1 MINFIGGIFYF
12 LIALGI
18 LVTIHELGHFLAAR
32 ACKVKVLRFSLG
44 FGPIIFKKIGKDG
57 CEYAVSAI
65 PLGGYVKME
74 GENVPIDS
82 ENHEIL
88 KQQLSPDSFKAKSVL
103 QRAIIIFA
111 GPFFNIA
118 LAVILFTIVNMSGI
132 SERYAVIGDVV
143 PDSVAQEAGFKTYDR
158 IEYFDGQKI
167 NTWPDFIY
175 KLVEFVGVTK
185 DVNVQVTSDLGNGE
199 TRVLDLPLKNFTI
212 NRNESPLDVLGL
224 KICYGNIET
233 TLGAVI
239 KNSPADKAG
248 LKVGDKIIQIDGL
261 LVDSWYRVQEKIL
274 QSNCNPMELVV
285 ERDGVKYSAIVV
297 PELKN
302 SKGSK
307 VSKPFMGI
315 AAKVSP
321 LEGISRVVSY
331 GPVDAF
337 VKALDDAARMS
348 KLVVVSAYKLI
359 NGSISADNISG
370 PIAIAKGAQESAQFG
385 IIIFISFLAAISVNL
400 GILNLIPI
408 PVLDGGQ
415 LLFLAYEA
423 IMHKEPSAR
432 AQAFL
437 TSLGAALLLTLTVFA
452 VFNDIKGL

>member
-1 MINFIGGIFYF
+1 MVNFIGGIFYF
-12 LIALGI
+12 LLALGI

-44 FGPIIFKKIGKDG
+44 FGPVIYKKTGKDG

-74 GENVPIDS
+74 GENNPAQGDKLMPS
-82 ENHEIL
+82 NEG
-88 KQQLSPDSFKAKSVL
+88 LSPDSFKAKPVW

-132 SERYAVIGDVV
+132 SERYAVVGDVA
-143 PDSVAQEAGFKTYDR
+143 PMSIAQEAGFKTFDR
-158 IEYFDGQKI
+158 IEAVEGKSI
-167 NTWPDFIY
+167 ETWSDFVY
-175 KLVEFVGVTK
+175 TLVEYTGSNK
-185 DVNVQVTSDLGNGE
+185 ILDVVVKSDMGKGAAR
-199 TRVLDLPLKNFTI
+199 TLPLSLKDFTL

-224 KICYGNIET
+224 KICFGNIT
-233 TLGAVI
+233 NTLGAVV

-248 LKVGDKIIQIDGL
+248 LKVGDKIVLIDGQE
-261 LVDSWYRVQEKIL
+261 VDSWFRIQETIAD
-274 QSNCNPMELVV
+274 SECRPMELVV

-302 SKGSK
+302 NSKAK
-307 VSKPFMGI
+307 KAKPFVGI
-315 AAKVSP
+315 AAKVEP
-321 LEGISRVVSY
+321 LEGLSRMVSY
-331 GPVDAF
+331 GPVEAF
-337 VKALDDAARMS
+337 GKAIKDAASMS

-385 IIIFISFLAAISVNL
+385 LIIFISFLAAISVNL

-423 IMHKEPSAR
+423 IMHREPSAR
-432 AQAFL
+432 TQAFL
-437 TSLGAALLLTLTVFA
+437 TSIGAAVLLTLTVFA

>member
-1 MINFIGGIFYF
+1 MVNFIGGIFYF
-12 LIALGI
+12 LLALGI

-32 ACKVKVLRFSLG
+32 AFKVKVLRFSLG
-44 FGPIIFKKIGKDG
+44 FGPIIYKRTGKDG
-57 CEYAVSAI
+57 CEYAVSAL

-74 GENVPIDS
+74 GENTPVQGED
-82 ENHEIL
+82 L
-88 KQQLSPDSFKAKSVL
+88 KEANAALSPDSFKAKPVW
-103 QRAIIIFA
+103 QRAVIIFA

-118 LAVILFTIVNMSGI
+118 LAVILFAIVNMSGI
-132 SERYAVIGDVV
+132 SERYAVVGDVT
-143 PDSVAQEAGFKTYDR
+143 PMSIAEQAGFKKLDR
-158 IEYFDGQKI
+158 IEAVEGSKI
-167 NTWPDFIY
+167 ETWSDFIY
-175 KLVEFVGVTK
+175 TLVEYTGSNK
-185 DVNVQVTSDLGNGE
+185 
-199 TRVLDLPLKNFTI
+199 VLDVLVKTDMGKGPARTLPLSLKNFAL

-224 KICYGNIET
+224 KVCYGNISN
-233 TLGAVI
+233 TLGAVV

-248 LKVGDKIIQIDGL
+248 LKVGDKIISIDGQEL
-261 LVDSWYRVQEKIL
+261 DSWFRIQEKIAD
-274 QSNCNPMELVV
+274 SNCSPMELVV
-285 ERDGVKYSAIVV
+285 ERDGLKYSAIVV

-302 SKGSK
+302 ISKK
-307 VSKPFMGI
+307 VSKPFVGI
-315 AAKVSP
+315 AAKVEP
-321 LEGISRVVSY
+321 LEGLSRVVTY

-337 VKALDDAARMS
+337 VKALNDAAGMS

-423 IMHKEPSAR
+423 VMHKEPSAR
-432 AQAFL
+432 TQAFL
-437 TSLGAALLLTLTVFA
+437 TSIGAAVLLTLTIFA